1 MEHAGDEGWGMVVLG
16 AWADVAAG
24 VLWGCCFGW
33 VMGGGGRGVGVWML
47 EWGGDGVEMGVV
59 GWDGRGRNE

>member
-1 MEHAGDEGWGMVVLG
+1 MERAGGEGRGMVVLG

-33 VMGGGGRGVGVWML
+33 VMGGGARGVGVWML
-47 EWGGDGVEMGVV
+47 EWERWWYGDAGGGMGWE
-59 GWDGRGRNE
+59 GEE